1 MKTFVRAG
9 LTLLALAAFGQ
20 ARSFAEEVEPKL
32 QQEQKI
38 HEIDNYLRKELG
50 DGLDQVTSVTT
61 FSDVQPTDWA
71 YQALKNLAESYGC
84 VAGYPDSSFQG
95 NNSITRF
102 EAAAL
107 LNACLDNISTI
118 TDEIRRLMREFEQEL
133 AILKGKVD
141 GLEARV
147 GELEAMPFS
156 TTTKLNVAIF
166 NWYAAH
172 SFSGTSKA
180 KELNKEYGAFNNAYG
195 IIPTLTTS
203 FTGKD
208 YLKIIGLTGNCSG
221 SSPAAAQ
228 PYLATYAP
236 QCSAGVLSDNSAASN
251 ELVLW
256 RMYYSMPLLT
266 DDLTLTVS
274 PQMYAYDFLPI
285 SNAVFGPKAGSLI
298 GLRALPIDLLQNAG
312 VPGVYPYVLG
322 AGAGLS
328 YRKDGWSAAVG
339 YIADGANDSKAEMGL
354 FGENSVKETVVQ
366 VALTRPE
373 AGFQIAWSHTSYPK
387 GGFVFQEGTPLTAN
401 PFGFSVPFAVNSF
414 SGGGY
419 FYLTPDISL
428 SGGINK
434 LYYTA
439 EDGNTDIELSSGESA
454 SALTGVVTLQWEKA
468 FFEELT
474 LGASYGVPTYMIDNP
489 SDGGTDSQPNMVLG
503 FANWSLTDNIQLSPS
518 IYWAKGIGG
527 KGDKNTSTIGFTMMT
542 SFFF

>member
-9 LTLLALAAFGQ
+9 VTLLALAAFGQ
-20 ARSFAEEVEPKL
+20 AGSFAEDLEPNL
-32 QQEQKI
+32 QQEQKLNV
-38 HEIDNYLRKELG
+38 IDNYLTKELG
-50 DGLDQVTSVTT
+50 DGHDQVTSVTT

-71 YQALKNLAESYGC
+71 YQALKNLAETYGC

-107 LNACLDNISTI
+107 LNACIENISTF
-118 TDEIRRLMREFEQEL
+118 TDEIRRLMREFEREL

-147 GELEAMPFS
+147 GELEAMSFS
-156 TTTKLNVAIF
+156 TTTKLSVALF
-166 NWYAAH
+166 NWYAAN
-172 SFSGTSKA
+172 SFAGSSKA
-180 KELNKEYGAFNNAYG
+180 KGFNRDFGGFTNAYG
-195 IIPTLTTS
+195 IVPTLTTS

-208 YLKIIGLTGNCSG
+208 SLKVIGLTGNCFEA
-221 SSPAAAQ
+221 SPAAAA

-236 QCSAGVLSDNSAASN
+236 QCSAGVLNDNSAESN
-251 ELVLW
+251 DLVLW
-256 RMYYSMPLLT
+256 RTFYSTPLFS
-266 DDLTLTVS
+266 DDLTLTIA

-285 SNAVFGPKAGSLI
+285 SNALFGPKSGSLI
-298 GLRALPIDLLQNAG
+298 GLQTLPIDLLQNAG

-328 YRKDGWSAAVG
+328 YQKDGWSAAIG
-339 YIADGANDSKAEMGL
+339 YISDEGNSSVAEMGM

-373 AGFQIAWSHTSYPK
+373 AGFQLAWSHTQYPK

-401 PFGFSVPFAVNSF
+401 PFNFSVPFTVNSF

-419 FYLTPDISL
+419 FYLAPEISI

-439 EDGNTDIELSSGESA
+439 SDGNTDIEVSSGDSGSA
-454 SALTGVVTLQWEKA
+454 ITGVVTLQWEKA
-468 FFEELT
+468 FFEQLT
-474 LGASYGVPTYMIDNP
+474 FGASYGVPTYMIDNP
-489 SDGGTDSQPNMVLG
+489 SNGGNDKQPNMILG
-503 FANWSLTDNIQLSPS
+503 FANWNVSDNIRISPS
-518 IYWAKGIGG
+518 IYWADRAGG
-527 KGDKNTSTIGFTMMT
+527 KDDEDTSTVGFIMMT

>member
-1 MKTFVRAG
+1 MKKFVGHGVA
-9 LTLLALAAFGQ
+9 LLALTACGQ
-20 ARSFAEEVEPKL
+20 MPGVAQGIESKVEQRQTFDEVE
-32 QQEQKI
+32 
-38 HEIDNYLRKELG
+38 NYLSTDAG
-50 DGLDQVTSVTT
+50 VDLDQVTSLNT
-61 FSDVQPTDWA
+61 FSDIRPTDWA
-71 YQALKNLAESYGC
+71 YQALQSLVEQYGC
-84 VAGYPDSSFQG
+84 VAGYPDATFNGKQ
-95 NNSITRF
+95 SISRY

-107 LNACLDNISTI
+107 LSACLDNISKI
-118 TDEIRRLMREFEQEL
+118 TDEIRRLIKELEREL

-147 GELEAMPFS
+147 GELEAIPFS

-166 NWYAAH
+166 NWYAAN

-236 QCSAGVLSDNSAASN
+236 QCSAGVLSENSAASN

-328 YRKDGWSAAVG
+328 YRNDGWSAAVG
-339 YIADGANDSKAEMGL
+339 YVADGANDSEAEIGL

-419 FYLTPDISL
+419 FYLTPDISI

-439 EDGNTDIELSSGESA
+439 AEGNTDIELSSGESA

-474 LGASYGVPTYMIDNP
+474 LGASYGVPTYIIDNP
-489 SDGGTDSQPNMVLG
+489 SDGGTDPQPNMVLG